1 MDKDNSNV
9 IDDKEKIKELE
20 EKNAILEIELQR
32 IKKHIENEYLP
43 ITKDTVTVFL
53 PVIHEKQDNTT
64 IFEQIIIFGL
74 ETFFM
79 FFSFIHK
86 P

>member
-20 EKNAILEIELQR
+20 KKYAILEIELQR
-32 IKKHIENEYLP
+32 IKEHIK
-43 ITKDTVTVFL
+43 KDTSQVYDK
-53 PVIHEKQDNTT
+53 EDNTT

-74 ETFFM
+74 ETFFTI
-79 FFSFIHK
+79 FSFIIK

>member
-20 EKNAILEIELQR
+20 KKYAILEIELQR
-32 IKKHIENEYLP
+32 IKEHIK
-43 ITKDTVTVFL
+43 KDTSQVYDK
-53 PVIHEKQDNTT
+53 EDNTT

-74 ETFFM
+74 ETFFTI
-79 FFSFIHK
+79 FAFIIK

>member
-20 EKNAILEIELQR
+20 KKYAILEIELQR
-32 IKKHIENEYLP
+32 IKEHIK
-43 ITKDTVTVFL
+43 KDTSQVY
-53 PVIHEKQDNTT
+53 HKEDNTT

-74 ETFFM
+74 ETFFTI
-79 FFSFIHK
+79 FSFIIK

>member
-20 EKNAILEIELQR
+20 KKNAILETELQR
-32 IKKHIENEYLP
+32 IKEHIKKETSQVYDKE
-43 ITKDTVTVFL
+43 
-53 PVIHEKQDNTT
+53 DNTT

-74 ETFFM
+74 ETFFTI
-79 FFSFIHK
+79 FSFIIK